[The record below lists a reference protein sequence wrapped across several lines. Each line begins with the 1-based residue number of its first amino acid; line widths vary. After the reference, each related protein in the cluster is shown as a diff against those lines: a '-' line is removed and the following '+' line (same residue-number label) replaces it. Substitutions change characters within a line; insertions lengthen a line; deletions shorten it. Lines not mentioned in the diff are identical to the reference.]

1 MIKTLVIT
9 REENRALYL
18 LGVGAEINLLDG
30 GAVLRLILDPNS
42 PIKTIHFKD
51 HDQAQTVFND
61 IVEWLKD
68 PSNTLLEIE
77 A

>member
-1 MIKTLVIT
+1 MTKTLVIT

-18 LGVGAEINLLDG
+18 LGAGTEINLLDG
-30 GAVLRLILDPNS
+30 GAVIRLILDPAS
-42 PIKTIHFKD
+42 AIKTVHFKD
-51 HDQAQTVFND
+51 HDQAQTAFTD

-68 PSNTLLEIE
+68 PHNTLLEIE